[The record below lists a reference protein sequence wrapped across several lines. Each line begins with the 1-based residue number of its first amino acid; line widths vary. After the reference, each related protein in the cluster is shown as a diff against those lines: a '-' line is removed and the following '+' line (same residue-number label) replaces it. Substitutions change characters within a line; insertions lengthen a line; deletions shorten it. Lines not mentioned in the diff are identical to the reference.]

1 MQHHERE
8 DELITRSTS
17 SDIDPNVDQNLDGK
31 LRARLLLGPRVEG
44 DRLLLADAVLLAALD
59 GSRPLTGGERAAL
72 QASPLTTRRLRT
84 LALERRAGAAVA
96 NADANAA
103 ANEAAWCGSG
113 GMLRA
118 ADSGAALEL
127 LGTDDGY
134 WRLHFVGDAGAR
146 RVILQLL
153 PEAPFAA
160 RLLREAALVRVFD
173 GIGAEVLAGCLDPDG
188 ECEAAWPF
196 ADAPF
201 EHFQGRGARFS
212 VQPGVQPGVQPA
224 LQPAP

>member
-1 MQHHERE
+1 MN
-8 DELITRSTS
+8 TGSTS
-17 SDIDPNVDQNLDGK
+17 RDADREIERK
-31 LRARLLLGPRVEG
+31 LRERLLLGRRVEG

-84 LALERRAGAAVA
+84 LALEWRAGAHKDVHE
-96 NADANAA
+96 A
-103 ANEAAWCGSG
+103 ANDDTWFGSG

-134 WRLHFVGDAGAR
+134 WRLHFVGAAGAR

-160 RLLREAALVRVFD
+160 RLLRDAALVRVFD
-173 GIGAEVLAGCLDPDG
+173 GAGAEVLAGRLDPDG

-212 VQPGVQPGVQPA
+212 VQPAGQPAVQPTS
-224 LQPAP
+224 